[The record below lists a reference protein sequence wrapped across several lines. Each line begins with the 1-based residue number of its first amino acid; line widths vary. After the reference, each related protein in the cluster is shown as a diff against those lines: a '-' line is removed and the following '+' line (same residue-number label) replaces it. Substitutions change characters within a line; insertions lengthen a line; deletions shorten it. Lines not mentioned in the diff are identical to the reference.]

1 MEPVRPAPANTTSG
15 SSAATAGR
23 AARSLAETPALADL
37 AAELLQTGGAMADL
51 AAEDAA
57 CVVGYMGLV
66 SFGANAVVF
75 REGDASN
82 TSYML
87 LVLSGEVSVET
98 ADPRG
103 GGQVAISVLGP
114 GNMIGEMGL
123 LDGSPRS
130 ATCIASTPVQAG
142 GLSRKAL
149 ERLIEDHPRVG
160 AKLMVGLSK
169 RLADRLR
176 ALSDQLHIYAQLTGS
191 LQQELDTLRAR
202 QSGRY

>member
-1 MEPVRPAPANTTSG
+1 MDPVRPTPTTPAAPPA
-15 SSAATAGR
+15 R
-23 AARSLAETPALADL
+23 AARSLTETPALADL
-37 AAELLQTGGAMADL
+37 AAELLQTGGAMSDL
-51 AAEDAA
+51 SAEDAA

-66 SFGANAVVF
+66 SFGAGATVF
-75 REGDASN
+75 REGDASH

-87 LVLSGEVSVET
+87 LVLSGDVSVET

-130 ATCIASTPVQAG
+130 ATCIASTAVQAG

-149 ERLIEDHPRVG
+149 ERLIEDNPKVG

-176 ALSDQLHIYAQLTGS
+176 AMSEQLVIYAQLTGS
-191 LQQELDTLRAR
+191 MQQEINSLRAR
-202 QSGRY
+202 LGGRF

>member
-1 MEPVRPAPANTTSG
+1 MEPVRPAPSSSSG
-15 SSAATAGR
+15 PSPATAGR

-37 AAELLQTGGAMADL
+37 AAELLQSGGAMADL
-51 AAEDAA
+51 APEDAT

-66 SFGANAVVF
+66 SFGAHAVVF
-75 REGDASN
+75 REGDASH

-149 ERLIEDHPRVG
+149 ERLIDDHPRVG

-202 QSGRY
+202 QAGRF